1 MKLHLIGFMHPNDVY
16 VLTLVRLQIAFRA
29 PVYLELMDLDLIAT
43 LIANRTHAA
52 IPHSQRD
59 DACKKNQL
67 KCSHGAIKLRNC
79 AHH

>member
-43 LIANRTHAA
+43 LIANRTHAT

-59 DACKKNQL
+59 DACKKT
-67 KCSHGAIKLRNC
+67 S
-79 AHH
+79 